1 MRSVALS
8 RPGLTHGVWPFLA
21 ALTSGVALGLAF
33 PKPDLHLLIW
43 VALVPL
49 LLALRGA
56 GVARAWWLGLLTGF
70 AYRAIALYWLVDTM
84 AEYGGLGL
92 PIALAAATAL
102 IFVLASFIGVFA
114 MLAAWYG
121 PVGAGTGVFLAVL
134 WVALEFIQEF
144 PLGGFPWA
152 FVGYAA
158 GRNVVFMQAA
168 DLAGVY
174 GLSALAVF
182 FNVAL
187 ASLIV
192 KRREAL
198 GVAVAAAVMVAALGV
213 YGAARLAA
221 APPLDEVSRA
231 EAGDLVGTSLRVA
244 VVQGN
249 VPQGRKWDPAARASI
264 LADHLRL
271 SAEAAAAGAR
281 LVIWPESSIPNPGGL
296 DRDPAIRDAI
306 ARAAQQL
313 DVTMIVGSPHVEDV
327 DGGIQATN
335 AAFLIAPDGSWRQRY
350 DKVRLVPFGEVVPLR
365 RWLPW
370 IAPLVVA
377 VGDFH
382 PGSLDQKLFGDP
394 DLSLPPFSV
403 AICYEIVFPGYIR
416 RQVRRGATFLVT
428 ITNDA
433 WYGTSSGPYQHF
445 AMARMRAVETRRFVV
460 RAANTGISGIV
471 DPWGR
476 VVARMDLE
484 QKGMRA
490 ITIIPRTSIS
500 PYVLWGDLFAVACV
514 LLAGVGVIV
523 RRSYDSAAPPSQGTE
538 RIRSSSKEE

>member
-8 RPGLTHGVWPFLA
+8 RPGLTQRVVPFLG
-21 ALTSGVALGLAF
+21 ALISGVGLGLAF

-43 VALVPL
+43 VTLVPL

-56 GVARAWWLGLLTGF
+56 GIARAWWLGLITGF

-92 PIALAAATAL
+92 PVALAATTAL
-102 IFVLASFIGVFA
+102 VFVLASFIGVFA

-121 PVGAGTGVFLAVL
+121 PVGVGAGVFLAVL
-134 WVALEFIQEF
+134 WVALEFVQKF

-182 FNVAL
+182 VNVAL
-187 ASLIV
+187 ASLIA

-198 GVAVAAAVMVAALGV
+198 RVAVAAAVLVAALGV
-213 YGAARLAA
+213 YGTARLAA
-221 APPLDEVSRA
+221 APSLQEVSPDG
-231 EAGDLVGTSLRVA
+231 AGASAGNSLRVA

-249 VPQGRKWDPAARASI
+249 VPQGRKWDPASRASI
-264 LADHLRL
+264 LADHLQL
-271 SAEAAAAGAR
+271 SAQAAAAGAR

-296 DRDPAIRDAI
+296 DRDPAVRDAI
-306 ARAAQQL
+306 AQAARQL
-313 DVTMIVGSPHVEDV
+313 DITMIVGSPHVEES
-327 DGGIQATN
+327 DGRIQATN
-335 AAFLIAPDGSWRQRY
+335 AAFLVAPDGSWPQRY
-350 DKVRLVPFGEVVPLR
+350 DKVKLVPFGEVVPLR

-382 PGSLDQKLFGDP
+382 PGDMDQELFGDP
-394 DLSLPPFSV
+394 DLLLPPFSV

-445 AMARMRAVETRRFVV
+445 AMARMRAVENRRFVV
-460 RAANTGISGIV
+460 RAANTGISGVV

-476 VVARMDLE
+476 VLGRMDLE
-484 QKGMRA
+484 QKGMMA
-490 ITIIPRTSIS
+490 FTIIPRTGTS

-523 RRSYDSAAPPSQGTE
+523 RRLHESTAY
-538 RIRSSSKEE
+538 

>member
-8 RPGLTHGVWPFLA
+8 RLGLTPRVLPFFG
-21 ALTSGVALGLAF
+21 ALISGVGLGLAF

-56 GVARAWWLGLLTGF
+56 GVARAWWLGLTTGF
-70 AYRAIALYWLVDTM
+70 VYRAIALYWLVDTM
-84 AEYGGLGL
+84 ADYGGLGL
-92 PIALAAATAL
+92 PLALAAATGL
-102 IFVLASFIGVFA
+102 VFVLASFIGVFA

-121 PVGAGTGVFLAVL
+121 PVGVGAGVFLSVL
-134 WVALEFIQEF
+134 WVALEFAQKF
-144 PLGGFPWA
+144 PVGGFPWA

-158 GRNVVFMQAA
+158 GRNLLFMQAA

-182 FNVAL
+182 VNVAL
-187 ASLIV
+187 ASLIAE
-192 KRREAL
+192 RREAL
-198 GVAVAAAVMVAALGV
+198 RLAVAAAVLVALVGV
-213 YGAARLAA
+213 YGTARLVA
-221 APPLDEVSRA
+221 APPLQEASQDGA
-231 EAGDLVGTSLRVA
+231 AAAAGDSLRVA

-249 VPQGRKWDPAARASI
+249 VPQGRKWDPASRAGI
-264 LADHLRL
+264 LADHLQL
-271 SAEAAAAGAR
+271 SAQAAAAGAR
-281 LVIWPESSIPNPGGL
+281 LVIWPESSIPNPAGL
-296 DRDPAIRDAI
+296 ERDPAVRDAI
-306 ARAAQQL
+306 ARAARQL
-313 DVTMIVGSPHVEDV
+313 DITMIVGSPHVEEI
-327 DGGIQATN
+327 GGDIQATN

-370 IAPLVVA
+370 IGPLVVA

-382 PGSLDQKLFGDP
+382 AGDPDQELFGDP
-394 DLSLPPFSV
+394 ELSLPPFSV
-403 AICYEIVFPGYIR
+403 AICYEIVFPGFIR

-445 AMARMRAVETRRFVV
+445 AMARMRAVENRRFVV

-476 VVARMDLE
+476 VLARMDLE

-490 ITIIPRTSIS
+490 FTIIPRTGTS

-523 RRSYDSAAPPSQGTE
+523 RRQYETTGPG
-538 RIRSSSKEE
+538 K